1 MARRGSGVEVRENSI
16 RLSFTFDGEPHRH
29 TLHVNGE
36 PIKPTAAN
44 VKYAHRVAGEIRE
57 KIALGIFVLADY
69 FPHAVKAEGAGTTV
83 AWAIE
88 HFKAAMR
95 TEASTRKAYN
105 SALKFWGDPEH
116 GLGKLPYRALKRSDI
131 LKALNKRPTLSGK
144 TVANYVSV
152 LRSVFQL
159 LVDDKVLKDNPVGRI
174 EVAHQKPGPDPFTR
188 EEMDTII
195 ADITAHYDEAVLNY
209 TEARFFTGCRPSE
222 LAGLRW
228 SNVDMRAGYFLVED
242 VIVEDE
248 AKPRTKTANSRKV
261 IMNSRAKAAF
271 QRQMAHTYMRDRE
284 GHVFIDPRRDE
295 PWTKVQ
301 YFVRFYWQPSLA
313 RTHIR
318 YREPYNT
325 RHTYATMML
334 MAGMAPAF
342 CARQLGHDV
351 KVFLTTY
358 SRWLDGAAD
367 AVEMQR
373 LESAISPAASPKE
386 PGSEASA

>member
-1 MARRGSGVEVRENSI
+1 M
-16 RLSFTFDGEPHRH
+16 
-29 TLHVNGE
+29 
-36 PIKPTAAN
+36 
-44 VKYAHRVAGEIRE
+44 
-57 KIALGIFVLADY
+57 
-69 FPHAVKAEGAGTTV
+69 
-83 AWAIE
+83 
-88 HFKAAMR
+88 
-95 TEASTRKAYN
+95 EA
-105 SALKFWGDPEH
+105 
-116 GLGKLPYRALKRSDI
+116 
-131 LKALNKRPTLSGK
+131 
-144 TVANYVSV
+144 
-152 LRSVFQL
+152 
-159 LVDDKVLKDNPVGRI
+159 
-174 EVAHQKPGPDPFTR
+174 
-188 EEMDTII
+188 II
-195 ADITAHYDEAVLNY
+195 ADIAKHYDESVLNY
-209 TEARFFTGCRPSE
+209 AEARFFSGCRPSE

-228 SNVDMRAGYFLVED
+228 PNVDMRAGYFLVED
-242 VIVEDE
+242 VIVEDD

-284 GHVFIDPRRDE
+284 GYVFIDPRRDE

-301 YFVRFYWQPSLA
+301 YFVRFYWQPALQRA
-313 RTHIR
+313 KIR

-373 LESAISPAASPKE
+373 LERAISPAASPTE
-386 PGSEASA
+386 LGGEASA